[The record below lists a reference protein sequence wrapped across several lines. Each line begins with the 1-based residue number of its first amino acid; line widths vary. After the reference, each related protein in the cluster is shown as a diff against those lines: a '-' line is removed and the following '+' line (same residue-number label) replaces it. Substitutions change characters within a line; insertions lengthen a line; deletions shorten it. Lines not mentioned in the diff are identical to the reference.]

1 MTDPPA
7 VPLSYTIEGCSSYSS
22 RYVPEHILFDR
33 PEDANSRWTTE
44 RHPNPEV
51 KESHW
56 VMLRLD
62 QMSVVLTI
70 TFGKFK
76 QPHPCNI
83 SSFRVFGGLGTK
95 DHEMREL
102 LSAKLNDDG
111 VAQTFSLN
119 YKTPNSEVAF
129 PCQYIKIFPISA
141 HGKSYN
147 MSIWHVALSGISTPS
162 FVKEVHDA
170 FLAHKNTQALHLILK
185 HLRRN
190 NFLTAHSALLAQ
202 TNAQVEH
209 PRVTEL
215 HDALVLRGDLAK
227 AEQLVEQMVREDNLF
242 EHCARVSPPGCSWK
256 RVTPNGSIPP
266 GRGGHQLCVDADSG
280 LIYLFGGWDGSKNLA
295 DFWSYSIAERRW
307 TMLSEDT
314 CADGGP
320 SARSCHNM
328 VFSSST
334 GNIYVLG
341 QLKEAPKPG
350 ASPQPQRGDGDFF
363 MYSTRGPER
372 GTWTDL
378 SSGGLESVGG
388 PPSLSDPQ
396 MVIDEEKRVLYVFGG
411 RVDNPAERD
420 GQQSY
425 SGMFSFHLDLK
436 SWAHLPDPARPD
448 GSLNRVNIHSRTG
461 HGMVLYP
468 KTHEIFVV
476 GGRRSNS
483 KYQPDMHSFNPST
496 RVSQRLPFD
505 SAIANAASA
514 PRVCIDEELGEIYV
528 LIWQNSERDRE
539 RSRASTTEP
548 ATFATYHISQKQ
560 WVRSEPHIKSYS
572 NTSGTDVWEQL
583 ELPRPRSAHQV
594 VYDPVNKVFYMFGGN
609 TGEDGIPRLNDLWSM
624 RLDRP
629 TVDELLRKAL
639 LAVRKFRF
647 KKMCNVAPPFEALSY
662 LQTQL
667 AEVVD
672 QLDEDESA
680 DLRAM
685 LSYLLAKSTNG
696 KSDREGHEEG
706 NVQTSEGERKER
718 RELFD
723 FLMQFVA
730 PDQREP
736 DTELCDIIEN
746 V

>member
-1 MTDPPA
+1 
-7 VPLSYTIEGCSSYSS
+7 
-22 RYVPEHILFDR
+22 
-33 PEDANSRWTTE
+33 
-44 RHPNPEV
+44 
-51 KESHW
+51 
-56 VMLRLD
+56 
-62 QMSVVLTI
+62 
-70 TFGKFK
+70 
-76 QPHPCNI
+76 
-83 SSFRVFGGLGTK
+83 
-95 DHEMREL
+95 MREL

-119 YKTPNSEVAF
+119 YKAPNSEVAF
-129 PCQYIKIFPISA
+129 PCQYIKICPISA

-147 MSIWHVALSGISTPS
+147 MSIWHVALSGVSTPS
-162 FVKEVHDA
+162 FVKEVHDT
-170 FLAHKNTQALHLILK
+170 FLAHKNTQTLHLILK

-190 NFLTAHSALLAQ
+190 NFLAGHSALLAQ

-215 HDALVLRGDLAK
+215 HDALVLRGNLAK
-227 AEQLVEQMVREDNLF
+227 AEQLVEQMAREDNLF

-266 GRGGHQLCVDADSG
+266 GRGGHQLCVDPDSG

-295 DFWSYSIAERRW
+295 DFWSYSIAKRRW

-334 GNIYVLG
+334 GNHYILG

-363 MYSTRGPER
+363 MHFTRGSER
-372 GTWTDL
+372 GTWADL

-436 SWAHLPDPARPD
+436 SPDSARPD

-505 SAIANAASA
+505 SAIANTVSA

-539 RSRASTTEP
+539 RS
-548 ATFATYHISQKQ
+548 
-560 WVRSEPHIKSYS
+560 
-572 NTSGTDVWEQL
+572 L
-583 ELPRPRSAHQV
+583 
-594 VYDPVNKVFYMFGGN
+594 YDPVNKVFYMFGGN

-662 LQTQL
+662 LQTKL